1 MIQIMNAQQFTR
13 AFDRLLTE
21 RHSISRYEQGFYRV
35 TNLAKNNTY
44 FVRITRQDGHTFG
57 KCTCE
62 AGHPTKGRNRI
73 PMVCKH
79 LAATVLFLRG
89 IREMRRRAL
98 TH

>member
-1 MIQIMNAQQFTR
+1 MIQIQRKEQFTR
-13 AFDRLLTE
+13 AIERLLAE
-21 RHSISRYEQGFYRV
+21 RHHVSRYEQGFYRV
-35 TNLAKNNTY
+35 TNLSKDHTY
-44 FVRITRQDGHTFG
+44 YVRISQQDGHTFG

-62 AGHPTKGRNRI
+62 AGTPSNHRHV

-79 LAATVLFLRG
+79 LAAVVLYLRA